1 MSWTNYT
8 QLWSLGTYQPH
19 SQPSLRIALLDLR
32 SEPEQ
37 PVQDASEQPLER
49 TDVVE
54 APEQPWRRT
63 SPAETSASCTTPR
76 TLYRTKRMGYLCVR
90 RAPAST
96 SSRPTLEASPE
107 KMRSEISN

>member
-8 QLWSLGTYQPH
+8 QLWSIGTYQPH

-37 PVQDASEQPLER
+37 PVQDASEQPLQR

-54 APEQPWRRT
+54 APEQPVEARVTCGDVRFLHYST
-63 SPAETSASCTTPR
+63 RPLSDETDGLPMCPTCTR
-76 TLYRTKRMGYLCVR
+76 EHVVVSH
-90 RAPAST
+90 A
-96 SSRPTLEASPE
+96 
-107 KMRSEISN
+107 

>member
-37 PVQDASEQPLER
+37 PGQDASEQPLQR

-54 APEQPWRRT
+54 APEQPVEARVTCGDARFLHCST
-63 SPAETSASCTTPR
+63 HPLSDEADGLQMCPTCTR
-76 TLYRTKRMGYLCVR
+76 EYVVVSH
-90 RAPAST
+90 A
-96 SSRPTLEASPE
+96 
-107 KMRSEISN
+107 

>member
-8 QLWSLGTYQPH
+8 QLWSLDTNQQH

-49 TDVVE
+49 TDVV
-54 APEQPWRRT
+54 
-63 SPAETSASCTTPR
+63 
-76 TLYRTKRMGYLCVR
+76 
-90 RAPAST
+90 
-96 SSRPTLEASPE
+96 
-107 KMRSEISN
+107 

>member
-32 SEPEQ
+32 SEP
-37 PVQDASEQPLER
+37 VQDASEQPLQR

-54 APEQPWRRT
+54 APEQPVEARVTCGDVRFLHYST
-63 SPAETSASCTTPR
+63 HPLSDEADGLPMCPTCTR
-76 TLYRTKRMGYLCVR
+76 EHVVVSH
-90 RAPAST
+90 A
-96 SSRPTLEASPE
+96 
-107 KMRSEISN
+107 

>member
-54 APEQPWRRT
+54 APEQPGEARVTCGDVRFLHYST
-63 SPAETSASCTTPR
+63 HPLSDEADGLPMCPTCTR
-76 TLYRTKRMGYLCVR
+76 EHVVVS
-90 RAPAST
+90 RA
-96 SSRPTLEASPE
+96 
-107 KMRSEISN
+107 